1 VSLKVALIGPGRMGR
16 EIQAL
21 AREQGVEV
29 VAMLG
34 RAETSSGGA
43 APRSDSEAG
52 FPRSHGTPGEPSAAD
67 FAEALAGADVAI
79 DFTAPGAAV
88 DNIRSCVA
96 VECPVVV
103 GTTGWYD
110 RLPEVEALVADSGGS
125 VLWAANF
132 STGVAVLRAL
142 ATRAGSLLAGL
153 DDYDVHVV
161 ETHHTAKRDA
171 PSGTALVLRDDIVGS
186 LGRPVEITSLRV
198 GHVPGTHEV
207 VVDGPFEQILL
218 RHEARDRRVFADGAL
233 RAARWLPGRRGLFTF
248 GDVFA

>member
-1 VSLKVALIGPGRMGR
+1 MSLKVALIGPGRMGR

-21 AREQGVEV
+21 ARDQGVEV

-34 RAETSSGGA
+34 RAETGSGGA
-43 APRSDSEAG
+43 STRSDSEAG
-52 FPRSHGTPGEPSAAD
+52 FPRSHETPGEPSAAD

-142 ATRAGSLLAGL
+142 ATRAGSLLARL

>member
-1 VSLKVALIGPGRMGR
+1 MGR

-21 AREQGVEV
+21 ALEQGVEV

-34 RAETSSGGA
+34 RAET
-43 APRSDSEAG
+43 
-52 FPRSHGTPGEPSAAD
+52 AAD

-79 DFTAPGAAV
+79 DFTAPAAAV

-142 ATRAGSLLAGL
+142 ATRAGSLLARL

-171 PSGTALVLRDDIVGS
+171 PSGTSLVLRDDIVGS

-198 GHVPGTHEV
+198 GHVPGTHDV
-207 VVDGPFEQILL
+207 VVDGPFERILL

>member
-21 AREQGVEV
+21 ARDQGVEV

-34 RAETSSGGA
+34 RAETGSGGA
-43 APRSDSEAG
+43 STRSDSEAG

-125 VLWAANF
+125 VLWAPNF

-142 ATRAGSLLAGL
+142 ATRAGSLLARL